1 MITLINIELQKIFKK
16 WRTYIGFIAV
26 FVMTTI
32 VQIALYLTQDDFI
45 RSTTRALN
53 DSFFLQ
59 GNFFNGYVV
68 AYLILN
74 AMFIHIPFLIV
85 LVGGDLFAGEATAG
99 TYRMVLTRPI
109 SKFNLVTSKFLAGF
123 IYTFIFILFIVLIS
137 LLGSI
142 LFFGTGELVSL
153 KNKIIIFASNDV
165 LWRLIWAYIYAT
177 LSMMTVMALS
187 IFFSSMVSNAIGPI
201 VSTMAVIIVFII
213 LSAIPIEVLQ
223 NLRPYFF
230 TSHLSQ
236 WNEFFN
242 DPIDYNEIKNS
253 AIILFAHII
262 ALYGLTT
269 FIFVKKDILS

>member
-269 FIFVKKDILS
+269 FIFLKKDILS

>member
-85 LVGGDLFAGEATAG
+85 LVGGDLFAGEATSG

-109 SKFNLVTSKFLAGF
+109 SKFNFVASKFLAGF

-269 FIFVKKDILS
+269 FIFLKKDILS

>member
-109 SKFNLVTSKFLAGF
+109 SKFNFVASKFLAGF

-269 FIFVKKDILS
+269 FIFLKKDILS

>member
-1 MITLINIELQKIFKK
+1 MITLIYLELQKIFKK
-16 WRTYIGFIAV
+16 WRTYIGFLAV
-26 FVMTTI
+26 FVMTAI
-32 VQIALYLTQDDFI
+32 VQLALYLTQENFV
-45 RSTTRALN
+45 RATTRAFN

-85 LVGGDLFAGEATAG
+85 LVGGDLLAGEATAG

-109 SKFNLVTSKFLAGF
+109 SRFNFVTAKFLAGF
-123 IYTFIFILFIVLIS
+123 IYTFLFILFLIS
-137 LLGSI
+137 LSLFGSI
-142 LFFGTGELVSL
+142 LFFGTGELVSFKSKL
-153 KNKIIIFASNDV
+153 IIFASNDV
-165 LWRLIWAYIYAT
+165 FWRLLAAYGYAI
-177 LSMMTVMALS
+177 LSMMTVMSIS

-213 LSAIPIEVLQ
+213 LSTIPIELLQ

-236 WNEFFN
+236 WDEFFN
-242 DPIDYNEIKNS
+242 DPINYSEIVNS
-253 AIILFAHII
+253 ALILFAHII
-262 ALYGLTT
+262 VFYALTT
-269 FIFVKKDILS
+269 YLFIKKDILS

>member
-109 SKFNLVTSKFLAGF
+109 SKFNFVTSKFLAGF

-269 FIFVKKDILS
+269 FIFLKKDILS

>member
-109 SKFNLVTSKFLAGF
+109 SKFNFVTSKFLAGF

-230 TSHLSQ
+230 TNHLSQ

-269 FIFVKKDILS
+269 FIFLKKDILS

>member
-109 SKFNLVTSKFLAGF
+109 SKFNFVTSKFLAGF

-165 LWRLIWAYIYAT
+165 LWRLIGAYIYAT

-269 FIFVKKDILS
+269 FIFLKKDILS

>member
-109 SKFNLVTSKFLAGF
+109 SKYNFVTSKFLAGF

-153 KNKIIIFASNDV
+153 KNKIIIFASDDV

-269 FIFVKKDILS
+269 FIFLKKDILS

>member
-1 MITLINIELQKIFKK
+1 MITLIYIELQKIFKK

-26 FVMTTI
+26 FVMTSI
-32 VQIALYLTQDDFI
+32 VQIALYLTQDDFV

-85 LVGGDLFAGEATAG
+85 LVGGDLLAGEATAG

-109 SKFNLVTSKFLAGF
+109 SRFNFVTSKFIAGF
-123 IYTFIFILFIVLIS
+123 IYTFLFILFLIIIS

-153 KNKIIIFASNDV
+153 RNKIIIFASNDV
-165 LWRLIWAYIYAT
+165 LWRLVWAYVYAI
-177 LSMMTVMALS
+177 LSMMTVMTLS

-223 NLRPYFF
+223 NLKPYFF

-236 WNEFFN
+236 WSEFFN

-253 AIILFAHII
+253 ALILLAHMI
-262 ALYGLTT
+262 ALYSLTT
-269 FIFVKKDILS
+269 FIFIKKDILS

>member
-109 SKFNLVTSKFLAGF
+109 SKFNFVTSKFLAGF

-137 LLGSI
+137 LLGSV

-165 LWRLIWAYIYAT
+165 LWRLIGAYIYAI

-269 FIFVKKDILS
+269 FIFLKKDILS